1 MDARLSINKAKLLEK
16 SNESNE
22 ILNIIEG
29 LTYILEMK
37 FIDSY
42 KTFT

>member
-1 MDARLSINKAKLLEK
+1 MRDYLLIKLNYLKK